1 MGNDGTT
8 VLMHFYGYF
17 THHGNGNCSAQG
29 SILCRHL
36 SLHGWRS
43 SEYMAALSSRGSW
56 FATLVWI
63 LGSGS
68 LSLSRFL
75 SLSLSWK
82 VPLMKRKIEGWL
94 ANQAVRRKQ
103 LKICNR
109 FLIVSSSAGALMHSL
124 NGRQGG
130 RRIHSFVKWSLRMLL
145 FGYQWNTFNIM
156 SYTAFVTT
164 L

>member
-1 MGNDGTT
+1 MEMEIAAHKDQYYVDTCRCT
-8 VLMHFYGYF
+8 VGAVVNTWQHFPLVVHDLRLWF
-17 THHGNGNCSAQG
+17 
-29 SILCRHL
+29 
-36 SLHGWRS
+36 
-43 SEYMAALSSRGSW
+43 ESW
-56 FATLVWI
+56 VRV
-63 LGSGS
+63 
-68 LSLSRFL
+68 LSLSL

-124 NGRQGG
+124 NGCQGG

-145 FGYQWNTFNIM
+145 FGYQ
-156 SYTAFVTT
+156 
-164 L
+164 